1 VKIAIPA
8 ESGTGFVNSYK
19 ALFIAIGIIA
29 GLFGGA
35 VFLYYFPEWSSRRDH
50 AQEIER
56 AFNERLL
63 PAAAFVRGFVEREH
77 RLPSDEEMKSAGWL
91 ITSMDTMDATD
102 GIFLWRERPNWM
114 GTWGVTGKDFMVETQ
129 VPDWNLYYQSWDNK
143 RIEANWP

>member
-1 VKIAIPA
+1 
-8 ESGTGFVNSYK
+8 
-19 ALFIAIGIIA
+19 LGIIA
-29 GLFGGA
+29 SICFVT
-35 VFLYYFPEWSSRRDH
+35 VFLPYFNEWASRRDH

-77 RLPSDEEMKSAGWL
+77 RLPSDEEMESAGWNL
-91 ITSMDTMDATD
+91 SSTNN
-102 GIFLWRERPNWM
+102 GIQLYTTRPNFQDC
-114 GTWGVTGKDFMVETQ
+114 WGVPGKDFMVETQ